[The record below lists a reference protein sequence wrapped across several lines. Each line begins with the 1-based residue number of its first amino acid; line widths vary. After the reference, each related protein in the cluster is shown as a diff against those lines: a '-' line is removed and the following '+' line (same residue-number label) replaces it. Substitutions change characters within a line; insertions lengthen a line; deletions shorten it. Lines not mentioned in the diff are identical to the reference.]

1 MRWVHEL
8 APWESIRPRPPPLRA
23 AS

>member
-8 APWESIRPRPPPLRA
+8 APWESIRPRPPPLMA